1 MGECER
7 DLRGEELGLVL
18 GEHAHLDQ
26 VAEELAALDELH
38 EEVDAELVLEHVL
51 HVHEERVVNLAQN
64 ILLQLDVLHLLI
76 LQNYVLPDALH
87 GV

>member
-7 DLRGEELGLVL
+7 DLRCEKLGLVL

>member
-18 GEHAHLDQ
+18 GEHTHLDQ

-38 EEVDAELVLEHVL
+38 EEVDAELVLEHIL

-76 LQNYVLPDALH
+76 L
-87 GV
+87 